1 MNRVEHHNEPYHDD
15 VEHRIFSHMG
25 AARYTACPVLI
36 LTATWATVI
45 PADPSLYGYVGPAR
59 LVSPTNGPIHQP
71 IAATRR
77 KARHHNGVWDLEL
90 EQTVNRL
97 CSLR

>member
-45 PADPSLYGYVGPAR
+45 LADP
-59 LVSPTNGPIHQP
+59 
-71 IAATRR
+71 
-77 KARHHNGVWDLEL
+77 
-90 EQTVNRL
+90 
-97 CSLR
+97 